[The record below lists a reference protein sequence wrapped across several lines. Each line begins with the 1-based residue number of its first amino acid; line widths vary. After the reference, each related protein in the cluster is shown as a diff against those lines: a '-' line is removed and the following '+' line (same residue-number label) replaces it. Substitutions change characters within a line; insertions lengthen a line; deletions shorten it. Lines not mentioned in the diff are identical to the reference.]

1 VLTRQVF
8 NVQNNISTVG
18 LMLLILGAT
27 QLVGCANVSVK
38 SAWQDNVS
46 HDQSFTKILI
56 VGVSPEFNQRCAFE
70 WALASQIRSAV
81 TQAFVSCN
89 SMTSEDQLSR
99 ENIERVAASVHADAV
114 LATSLVAMEL
124 GAQEG
129 GGRDTRGGASY
140 KATDSGYASG
150 YGAYGLPV
158 TYVDFQKSPPI
169 MTMNGEVHVLTK
181 LYATRDASLV
191 YTLNISAKSNDIEST
206 ASSIQTIAAP
216 IGDRLRRDKLVR

>member
-1 VLTRQVF
+1 
-8 NVQNNISTVG
+8 
-18 LMLLILGAT
+18 MLLILGAT

-129 GGRDTRGGASY
+129 AQ
-140 KATDSGYASG
+140 GYAWGRLLQSDGFRVRVG
-150 YGAYGLPV
+150 YGAYGMPV
-158 TYVDFQKSPPI
+158 TYVTFQKSPPI
-169 MTMNGEVHVLTK
+169 MTMNGEVHVLTR

-191 YTLNISAKSNDIEST
+191 YTLNTKAKSNDIEST

-216 IGDRLRRDKLVR
+216 IGDRLRRDKLIR